1 MSDKKKIAAVTVL
14 LVFILFCIIA
24 ALFYFQVPN
33 MVIVREYSHRG
44 IDVSH
49 YQGDIDWESIE
60 KQGVEFVYIKAT
72 EGSSHV
78 DECYESN
85 RSNAEKTGIH
95 IGFYHFFSFESSGI
109 SQAENYI
116 ATVGELNGKLIP
128 AVDVEFYGSQRN
140 PDRET
145 VNKELS
151 DMLEYLE
158 TYYGR
163 KPIIYSTQSFYNAY
177 LKSGYEDYP
186 LWIRNVYLPPAQDW
200 TIWQYSDRLCLYG
213 MQGQEKFTDGNVMRG
228 DISNM
233 GLPVE

>member
-33 MVIVREYSHRG
+33 MVIAREYSHRG

-95 IGFYHFFSFESSGI
+95 IGFYHFFSFESPGI

-116 ATVGELNGKLIP
+116 ETVGNLEGNLIP
-128 AVDVEFYGSQRN
+128 AVDVEYYGSQQH
-140 PDRET
+140 PDKAS
-145 VNKELS
+145 VNKELT

-158 TYYGR
+158 EYYGR
-163 KPIIYSTQSFYNAY
+163 KPVIYSTQSFYNEY
-177 LKSGYEDYP
+177 LKNGYEDYP
-186 LWIRNVYLPPAQDW
+186 LWIRNVYLAPVQDW
-200 TIWQYSDRLCLYG
+200 TIWQYSDRLVLDG
-213 MQGQEKFTDGNVMRG
+213 MWGQEKYTDVNVLRG
-228 DISNM
+228 EISD
-233 GLPVE
+233 LELSK

>member
-1 MSDKKKIAAVTVL
+1 MRDKKTIAASALVL
-14 LVFILFCIIA
+14 LIFLCISA
-24 ALFYFQVPN
+24 ALFYFQLPN
-33 MVIVREYSHRG
+33 MMIARCYEWRG

-49 YQGDIDWESIE
+49 YQGDIDWDSIK
-60 KQGVEFVYIKAT
+60 KQGIKFVYIKAT
-72 EGSSHV
+72 EGSSYV
-78 DECYESN
+78 DECYELNSN
-85 RSNAEKTGIH
+85 KAAAEGLT

-177 LKSGYEDYP
+177 LKNGYEDYP

-200 TIWQYSDRLCLYG
+200 TIWQYSDRLRLYG

>member
-33 MVIVREYSHRG
+33 MVIAREYSHRG

-95 IGFYHFFSFESSGI
+95 IGCYHFFSFESPGI

-116 ATVGELNGKLIP
+116 ETVGNLEGNLIP
-128 AVDVEFYGSQRN
+128 AVDVEYYGSQQH
-140 PDRET
+140 PDKAS
-145 VNKELS
+145 VNKELT

-158 TYYGR
+158 EYYGR
-163 KPIIYSTQSFYNAY
+163 KPVIYSTQSFYNEY
-177 LKSGYEDYP
+177 LKNGYEDYP
-186 LWIRNVYLPPAQDW
+186 LWIRNVYLAPVQDW
-200 TIWQYSDRLCLYG
+200 TIWQYSDRLVLDG
-213 MQGQEKFTDGNVMRG
+213 MWGQEKYTDVNVLRG
-228 DISNM
+228 EISD
-233 GLPVE
+233 LELSK

>member
-33 MVIVREYSHRG
+33 MVIAREYSHRG

-72 EGSSHV
+72 ERSSHV

-95 IGFYHFFSFESSGI
+95 IGFYHFFSFESPGI

-116 ATVGELNGKLIP
+116 ETVGNLEGNLIP
-128 AVDVEFYGSQRN
+128 AVDVEYYGSQQH
-140 PDRET
+140 PDKAS
-145 VNKELS
+145 VNKELT

-158 TYYGR
+158 EYYGR
-163 KPIIYSTQSFYNAY
+163 KPVIYSTQSFYNEY
-177 LKSGYEDYP
+177 LKNGYEDYP
-186 LWIRNVYLPPAQDW
+186 LWIRNVYLAPVQDW
-200 TIWQYSDRLCLYG
+200 TIWQYSDRLVLDG
-213 MQGQEKFTDGNVMRG
+213 MWGQEKYTDVNVLRG
-228 DISNM
+228 EISD
-233 GLPVE
+233 LELSK